1 VASNA
6 PSRALVIVPTYNEVE
21 NLASLVEAVFAQPA
35 DLSLLVVDDNSPDGT
50 GKLADELA
58 MANPGRLS
66 VLHRSDKNGI
76 GPAYVAGFKLALQS
90 DVELI
95 VTMDADLS
103 HDPHDLPRMLLAAES
118 ADVVIGSRYVEGG
131 STVGWPFHRRLI
143 SKGGGTY
150 ARYVLGVP
158 VHDLTSGY
166 KVYRREVIEQF
177 DFGHIRSDG
186 YGFQIETVYRAIRSG
201 FRVVEIPIEF
211 HDRTRGKSK
220 LSRRIVI
227 EAAPMV
233 WKLRFEQFQQGRL
246 KRK

>member
-1 VASNA
+1 MAPNA

-21 NLASLVEAVFAQPA
+21 NLASLVEAVLAQPA
-35 DLSLLVVDDNSPDGT
+35 DLSLLVVDDDSPDGT

-58 MANPGRLS
+58 MTNPDRLS
-66 VLHRSDKNGI
+66 VLHRPGKSGI
-76 GPAYVAGFKLALQS
+76 GPAYIAGFRQSLQG
-90 DVELI
+90 DAEMI

-103 HDPHDLPRMLLAAES
+103 HDPHDLPRMLQAAAS

-131 STVGWPFHRRLI
+131 STVGWPLHRRLI

-150 ARYVLGVP
+150 ARFVLGVP
-158 VHDLTSGY
+158 VRDLTSGY

-177 DFGHIRSDG
+177 DFDHIRSDG
-186 YGFQIETVYRAIRSG
+186 YGFQIETVFRAIKNG

-220 LSRRIVI
+220 LSRRIVL

-233 WKLRFEQFQQGRL
+233 WKLRFE
-246 KRK
+246 

>member
-1 VASNA
+1 VAPNA

-21 NLASLVEAVFAQPA
+21 NLASLVEAVLAQPA
-35 DLSLLVVDDNSPDGT
+35 DLSLLVVDDDSPDGT

-58 MANPGRLS
+58 MTNPDRLS
-66 VLHRSDKNGI
+66 VLHRPGKSGI
-76 GPAYVAGFKLALQS
+76 GPAYIAGFRQSLQG
-90 DVELI
+90 DAEMI

-103 HDPHDLPRMLLAAES
+103 HDPHDLPRMLQAAAS

-131 STVGWPFHRRLI
+131 STVGWPLHRRLI

-150 ARYVLGVP
+150 ARFVLGVP
-158 VHDLTSGY
+158 VRDLTSGY

-177 DFGHIRSDG
+177 DFDHIRSDG
-186 YGFQIETVYRAIRSG
+186 YGFQIETVFRAIKNG

-220 LSRRIVI
+220 LSRRIVL

-233 WKLRFEQFQQGRL
+233 WKLRFE
-246 KRK
+246 

>member
-1 VASNA
+1 MAPNA

-21 NLASLVEAVFAQPA
+21 NLGSLVEAVLAQPA

-58 MANPGRLS
+58 IKNPDRLS
-66 VLHRSDKNGI
+66 VLHRSEKDGI
-76 GPAYVAGFKLALQS
+76 GPAYVAGFKIALQV
-90 DVELI
+90 DTRLI
-95 VTMDADLS
+95 ITMDADLS
-103 HDPHDLPRMLLAAES
+103 HDPNDLPRMLQEAAS

-131 STVGWPFHRRLI
+131 STVGWPLHRRLI

-150 ARYVLGVP
+150 ARFVLGVP
-158 VHDLTSGY
+158 VRDLTSGF

-177 DFGHIRSDG
+177 DFDHIRSDG
-186 YGFQIETVYRAIRSG
+186 YGFQIETVYRAIKNG
-201 FRVVEIPIEF
+201 FRVVEVPIEF

-220 LSRRIVI
+220 LSRRIVL

-233 WKLRFEQFQQGRL
+233 WKLRFERT
-246 KRK
+246 

>member
-1 VASNA
+1 VAPNA

-35 DLSLLVVDDNSPDGT
+35 DLSLLIVDDNSPDGT

-58 MANPGRLS
+58 MANPSKLS
-66 VLHRSDKNGI
+66 VLHRPDKNGI
-76 GPAYVAGFKLALQS
+76 GPAYVEGFQLALQS
-90 DVELI
+90 GVEMV

-103 HDPHDLPRMLLAAES
+103 HDPHDLPRLLQAAEL

-131 STVGWPFHRRLI
+131 STVGWPLHRRLI

-166 KVYRREVIEQF
+166 KVYRREVIERF
-177 DFGHIRSDG
+177 DFDHIRSDG
-186 YGFQIETVYRAIRSG
+186 YGFQIETVFRAIKNG

-220 LSRRIVI
+220 LSRRIVL

-233 WKLRFEQFQQGRL
+233 WKLRFERFQQEAASG
-246 KRK
+246 K

>member
-1 VASNA
+1 MA
-6 PSRALVIVPTYNEVE
+6 PHATSRALVIVPTYNEVE
-21 NLASLVEAVFAQPA
+21 NLASLVEAVLAQPA
-35 DLSLLVVDDNSPDGT
+35 DLSLLVVDDDSPDGT

-58 MANPGRLS
+58 MTNPDRLS
-66 VLHRSDKNGI
+66 VLHRPGKSGI
-76 GPAYVAGFKLALQS
+76 GPAYIAGFRQSLQG
-90 DVELI
+90 DAEMI

-103 HDPHDLPRMLLAAES
+103 HDPHDLPRMLQAAAS

-131 STVGWPFHRRLI
+131 STVGWPLHRRLI

-150 ARYVLGVP
+150 ARFVLGVP
-158 VHDLTSGY
+158 VRDLTSGY

-177 DFGHIRSDG
+177 DFDHIRSDG
-186 YGFQIETVYRAIRSG
+186 YGFQIETVFRAIKNG

-220 LSRRIVI
+220 LSRRIVL

-233 WKLRFEQFQQGRL
+233 WKLRFE
-246 KRK
+246 